1 MRAEATERRK
11 MEKEKGKWEKGKFA
25 LQNITA
31 FVDTQI
37 LEGGLVGGNFRI
49 SFLSVLLLICLIF
62 F

>member
-1 MRAEATERRK
+1 